1 MDGRTENRTP
11 ISHPATSRCNKNGI
25 LWLKSTTPEG
35 EHFSLFVT
43 PESMKNQVLESL
55 HNAAGHQGIERTLSL
70 VRKRCYW
77 IGLDA
82 DVRNWIRHCER
93 CTVSKQAMPNVKPKI
108 KSLLAYKPLEIVAI
122 DFTQLEKSSD
132 GRENV
137 LIMTDVFTKFTVG
150 VPMNKNSAEGVIA
163 PAGAK
168 VTGATIRTWFLN
180 NFISFLAVLTWKTE
194 NWVEKNVD
202 KVPSGAHILQA
213 SPIPSNGYIFS
224 TDFLYHIAQ

>member
-1 MDGRTENRTP
+1 
-11 ISHPATSRCNKNGI
+11 
-25 LWLKSTTPEG
+25 
-35 EHFSLFVT
+35 
-43 PESMKNQVLESL
+43 MKNQVLELL

-70 VRKRCYW
+70 VRRRCYW
-77 IGLDA
+77 KGLDA

-150 VPMNKNSAEGVIA
+150 VPTKNQKAVTV
-163 PAGAK
+163 AK
-168 VTGATIRTWFLN
+168 ALVNEWFYRY
-180 NFISFLAVLTWKTE
+180 
-194 NWVEKNVD
+194 
-202 KVPSGAHILQA
+202 G
-213 SPIPSNGYIFS
+213 IPSRLHSDQGRNFESSVVRELCAMYGVSKSRTTPYHPDATLSVSDSIELCIISSRVFRQRRNPNGRNIYQS
-224 TDFLYHIAQ
+224 